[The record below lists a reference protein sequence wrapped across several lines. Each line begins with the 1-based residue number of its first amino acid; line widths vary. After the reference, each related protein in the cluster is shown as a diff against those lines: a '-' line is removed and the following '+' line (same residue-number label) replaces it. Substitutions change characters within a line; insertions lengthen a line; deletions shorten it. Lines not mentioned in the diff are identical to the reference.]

1 MGNQPIAVAEIDQY
15 NDLRDKPCILCGEPY
30 MHVLGSYRPEETKQS
45 NYKIDKSPVLY
56 YTLCE
61 HCFNNGHI
69 PTARIVEAYK
79 RIFGNVTNTFAV

>member
-1 MGNQPIAVAEIDQY
+1 MENQPIDVIEIDQY

-30 MHVLGSYRPEETKQS
+30 NHVLGSYSPEETKRS
-45 NYKIDKSPVLY
+45 KNNNDKSPVLY

-69 PTARIVEAYK
+69 PTARIVDAYRRK
-79 RIFGNVTNTFAV
+79 FGKVAALVAV